1 MEHKLWIDG
10 KWVDSKGGGKMAVE
24 NPATGK
30 KIAEVVDASP
40 EDVNRAVQAAV
51 NAFADGRWSRLTPAE
66 RSKVIWKL
74 ADLLEKHAEE
84 FAKLETENTGKP
96 YKFVSLGSDLMF
108 SIDNLRFFAGAARD
122 THGSHAG
129 EYWPGYTSIYRREP
143 VGPVGQIAPWN
154 YPLMMGIWK
163 IGPALAA
170 GCTTVFKPA
179 SLTPLTSLMLADII
193 QEAGIPDGVVNI
205 ITGRKA
211 GQLLVEHP
219 DIRMISVTGSTEVGQ
234 SIMRAA
240 AASVKRLHL
249 ELGGKAPVLV
259 FEDADVDLVAAK
271 VALAGTINSGQDCTA
286 ATRVYVQSGLRKK
299 VEEALVEAVRNTKI
313 GEPFADDTLIGPMIS
328 AGQRESVN
336 GFVERARKAGA
347 KVLTGGRIP
356 KDLSAGILL
365 RADRHCRR
373 RAEVRDHPERGV
385 WAGDHDQFI
394 QGRSRGHP
402 AWERRGIWTGL
413 IGVHPGC
420 WPLHARLRTIGIWN
434 GVGQRSHSADLRG
447 APRGLQTIRVWQGPL
462 GRIRGRLSDHQ
473 ARDDRQVVRCGIPP
487 AGKRE
492 DPLLR
497 LRQPAVLSA
506 LRAPQRG
513 RYLI

>member
-1 MEHKLWIDG
+1 M
-10 KWVDSKGGGKMAVE
+10 DSKGGGKMAVE

-40 EDVNRAVQAAV
+40 EDVNLAVQAAK
-51 NAFADGRWSRLTPAE
+51 NAFEDGRWSRLVPSE
-66 RSKVIWKL
+66 RSKAIWKL

-84 FAKLETENTGKP
+84 FAKLESENTGKP
-96 YKFVSLGSDLMF
+96 YKFLSLGADLMF

-129 EYWPGYTSIYRREP
+129 EYWPGFTSMSRRDP

-179 SLTPLTSLMLADII
+179 SITPLTSLMLADII
-193 QEAGIPDGVVNI
+193 KEAGIPDGVVNI

-234 SIMRAA
+234 TIMRTAA
-240 AASVKRLHL
+240 GSVKRLHL

-271 VALAGTINSGQDCTA
+271 VALAGTINTGQDCTA
-286 ATRVYVQSGLRKK
+286 ATRVYVQAGLRKK

-313 GEPFADDTLIGPMIS
+313 GDPFADDTLIGPMIS

-336 GFVERARKAGA
+336 GFVERAKKDGA

-356 KDLSAGILL
+356 KDFPQGYYYEPTVIADADQKSEIIQSEVFGPVITINSFKDEAEAIYLGNDVVYGLASSVFTKDVGRSMRVSERLEFGTVWVNDHIPLTSEAPHGGFKQSGFGKDLSA
-365 RADRHCRR
+365 
-373 RAEVRDHPERGV
+373 ESV
-385 WAGDHDQFI
+385 GD
-394 QGRSRGHP
+394 
-402 AWERRGIWTGL
+402 
-413 IGVHPGC
+413 
-420 WPLHARLRTIGIWN
+420 
-434 GVGQRSHSADLRG
+434 
-447 APRGLQTIRVWQGPL
+447 
-462 GRIRGRLSDHQ
+462 
-473 ARDDRQVVRCGIPP
+473 
-487 AGKRE
+487 
-492 DPLLR
+492 
-497 LRQPAVLSA
+497 
-506 LRAPQRG
+506 
-513 RYLI
+513 YLITKHVMIAR